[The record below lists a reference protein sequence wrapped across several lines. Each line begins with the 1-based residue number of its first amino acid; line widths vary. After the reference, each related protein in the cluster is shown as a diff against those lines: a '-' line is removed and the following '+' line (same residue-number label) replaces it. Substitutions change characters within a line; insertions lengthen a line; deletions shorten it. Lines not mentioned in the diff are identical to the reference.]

1 VSNDGRRWSASS
13 LEVSSGGMSLK
24 CSEDLAAGM
33 NVEVSFALLTLPR
46 VWIRGAV
53 SWKKPKS
60 FGVRF
65 EAADE
70 RRQKLKAWI
79 DGYLES

>member
-1 VSNDGRRWSASS
+1 
-13 LEVSSGGMSLK
+13 MSLK
-24 CSEDLAAGM
+24 SAEDMPAGA

-46 VWIRGAV
+46 VNIKGVVTWR
-53 SWKKPKS
+53 KPKS

-65 EAADE
+65 DSGDE
-70 RRQKLKAWI
+70 RRRAVKKWI